1 VGAQL
6 LQEEEE
12 KKKKMLRETLKQIA
26 RRRPLGIMD
35 IGWPT
40 DVEHI
45 AHVTFDRYNGFQ
57 GLPQEY
63 ESEVPCPTPSAR
75 YSNNTSWLV
84 LQSH

>member
-12 KKKKMLRETLKQIA
+12 KKKKMLRETLRQIA
-26 RRRPLGIMD
+26 RRPLDIMD

-45 AHVTFDRYNGFQ
+45 AHVTFDRCNGFQ

-63 ESEVPCPTPSAR
+63 ENEVPCPTPSAR